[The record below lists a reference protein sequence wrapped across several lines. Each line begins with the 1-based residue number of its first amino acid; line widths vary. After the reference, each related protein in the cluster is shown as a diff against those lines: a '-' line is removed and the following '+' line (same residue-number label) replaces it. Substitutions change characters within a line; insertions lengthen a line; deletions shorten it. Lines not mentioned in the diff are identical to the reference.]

1 VQHYTNQAVLNC
13 DNRSQVEEKLQE
25 TNRRFDA
32 ALRYMS
38 QGLCMFDQ
46 NARLLV
52 INDRYHEIYGLPIG
66 LAQPGISI
74 YELLQINLDAGHF
87 INYGFYPGMDVGE
100 YFDRRRDIILP
111 PEPNTRI
118 QKIHGDR
125 SISVSTRP
133 LPEGGWV
140 LTFEDVTER
149 SRAEARIIY
158 MARHDS
164 LTGLANRVVFNEQL
178 SRALLS
184 AGRTEDLVALLC
196 LDLDGFKK
204 VNDSR
209 GHPMGDALLCHVSER
224 LSRCARETDTVARL
238 GGDEF
243 ALLLNGIA
251 SPADAAAVAQRVVE
265 TLAEPYVIEG
275 YSLAIGASVGIAIAP
290 QDGVEPVELIRHADM
305 ALYRVKHSRPGGWAF
320 YSLACSDDDR
330 TLFTGDDDKCYI
342 SNSPHHLSP

>member
-1 VQHYTNQAVLNC
+1 M
-13 DNRSQVEEKLQE
+13 RGQVEETLRE
-25 TNRRFDA
+25 TNRRFAA

-46 NARLLV
+46 HGQLLV
-52 INDRYHEIYGLPIG
+52 INDRYHEIYGLPVG

-74 YELLQINLDAGHF
+74 YELLQINLDAGLF
-87 INYGFYPGMDVGE
+87 INSGFYPGMDVGE
-100 YFDRRRDIILP
+100 YFDQRRDIILA

-140 LTFEDVTER
+140 ITFEDVTER

-164 LTGLANRVVFNEQL
+164 LTGLANRAVFNEQL
-178 SRALLS
+178 SRALLGP
-184 AGRTEDLVALLC
+184 GRTDSLVALLC

-209 GHPMGDALLCHVSER
+209 GHPTGDALLCHVAER

-251 SPADAAAVAQRVVE
+251 GPAYAAAIAQRVVE
-265 TLAEPYVIEG
+265 SLSAPYEIEG
-275 YSLAIGASVGIAIAP
+275 HRVAIGASVGIAIAP
-290 QDGVEPVELIRHADM
+290 RDGAQPSELIKHADS
-305 ALYRVKHSRPGGWAF
+305 ALYRIKHARAGGWAF
-320 YSLACSDDDR
+320 YSLTCLD
-330 TLFTGDDDKCYI
+330 
-342 SNSPHHLSP
+342 PV